1 MSESIKKSI
10 MYFAAK
16 GRKNT
21 ETLMKV
27 AAERLKEGDI
37 EAVIVATTS
46 GGTALKAAEILPKG
60 TRIIGANF
68 QAAYW
73 NQHPKP
79 DADTRRKAEALGVTF
94 MPEEPTAKYLK
105 DISKSVPDTLRRM
118 GQGMKVAVEVAMQ
131 AVEVGLVSAGAKVIG
146 IGGTS
151 KGADVA
157 IVVKAAGSSDFS
169 SLWVSEILAKPL

>member
-10 MYFAAK
+10 MYFTTK
-16 GRKNT
+16 GRRNT
-21 ETLMKV
+21 ETLMKA

-46 GGTALKAAEILPKG
+46 GETALKAAEILPKG

-68 QAAYW
+68 QAAHW

-105 DISKSVPDTLRRM
+105 DISKSVPDTFRRM

-151 KGADVA
+151 KGSDVA
-157 IVVKAAGSSDFS
+157 IVIKAAGSIDFS